1 MKNLFLITHYLFFFV
16 LFLSVCIFSEDTTE
30 QNNKKNSF
38 VLIAVIGMALFA
50 FVIAGVFD
58 GSGFQS
64 PDPIGK
70 VNGEELSITD
80 FRNQMDV
87 LKKSYNF
94 NDLQALTTAWDESI
108 RTELLEQEI
117 NELGIGSSV
126 DHLEYFLSQSPS
138 FSSDQRFLN
147 DAGLFDVNKF
157 SNFIAEL
164 KEINPQ
170 SYTQWS
176 IQENQF
182 NQQIKVNTYL
192 NLVAS
197 GLNST
202 FFEGKKQFENSNAI
216 ADISF
221 IKIPYS
227 TISDSLITVKNSE
240 ISKYIK
246 ENPDDYEQKSTRGI
260 NYVIFSESPSKQ
272 DELELR
278 SKINSLLNE
287 RVEYNQVS
295 KLNETLPG
303 FLSTT
308 DLELFLSENSDIAF
322 DSIYRPKGYFSSDH
336 AQMIFNLN
344 NNNTYG
350 PYVDGDFLKISKM
363 LNKKKNGNVRASH
376 ILISYNGAQGA
387 SPQITRTKN
396 EARSE
401 ANRILRLVRSNPNNF
416 SSLALDL
423 SDGPSKSNGGD
434 LGFFQEGTMVKPF
447 NDYVF
452 SNRVG
457 RIGLVETDFGFHVIK
472 IAAKEDVVLV
482 GTLALKNIPSERT
495 SDSIFNIAS
504 KFEIDLANTIDI
516 NQTASNLD
524 FEVKSL
530 SSIGELDHDLPNM
543 ENQRR
548 LVQWLFNE
556 ETNVDD
562 YKRFD
567 LSSGG
572 YVIVQLTEKI
582 EEGLM
587 SPGLASLSV
596 LPILK
601 NKKKAKIIIDNN
613 KKFKSLEEL
622 ASSNELEIINVSA
635 LNQSTPIVAQAGF
648 EPKIIGTAFGLDIDG
663 VSSLFEGETGVYMI
677 KLNNIKNAEDV
688 DSYSAFENQI
698 TNKLRTNLDF
708 NVIQSLK
715 KSAEIS
721 DNRKEYY

>member
-1 MKNLFLITHYLFFFV
+1 MAILGNLR
-16 LFLSVCIFSEDTTE
+16 
-30 QNNKKNSF
+30 KNSF

-70 VNGEELSITD
+70 VNGEELSIND

-108 RTELLEQEI
+108 RSKLLEQQI
-117 NELGIGSSV
+117 DELGLGSST

-138 FSSDQRFLN
+138 FNSDQRFLN
-147 DAGLFDVNKF
+147 DAGFFDLNKF

-164 KEINPQ
+164 KEINPE
-170 SYTQWS
+170 SYVQWS
-176 IQENQF
+176 NQEKQF
-182 NQQIKVNTYL
+182 NDQIKVNTYL

-202 FFEGKKQFENSNAI
+202 FFEGRNLYERSNSI

-221 IKIPYS
+221 VKIPYS
-227 TISDSLITVKNSE
+227 TINDSLVSVSNSE

-246 ENPDDYEQKSTRGI
+246 DNPEDFEQKSTRDI
-260 NYVIFSESPSKQ
+260 NYVIFSESPSAQ
-272 DELELR
+272 DESDLR
-278 SKINSLLNE
+278 NKMNNLLNE
-287 RVEYNQVS
+287 RSEYNQVS

-303 FLSTT
+303 FLSTG
-308 DLELFLSENSDIAF
+308 DLEFFLSENSDIPY
-322 DSIYRPKGYFSSDH
+322 DSIYRPKGFYSSDH
-336 AQMIFNLN
+336 AQMIFNLE

-350 PYVDGDFLKISKM
+350 PYIDGDFLKISKM
-363 LNKKKNGNVRASH
+363 INKKSNGNVRASH

-387 SPQITRTKN
+387 SPQITRTKD
-396 EARSE
+396 EARNE
-401 ANRILRLVRSNPNNF
+401 ANRILKLARSNSDSF
-416 SSLALDL
+416 SSYALEF
-423 SDGPSKSNGGD
+423 SDGPSKTNGGD

-472 IAAKEDVVLV
+472 VVAKEDVVLV

-504 KFEIDLANTIDI
+504 KFEIDLADTSDI
-516 NQTASNLD
+516 NKTANNLD
-524 FEVKSL
+524 FEVKNL
-530 SSIGELDHDLPNM
+530 TSIGELDHDLPNM
-543 ENQRR
+543 TSQRR
-548 LVQWLFNE
+548 LVQWLFE
-556 ETNVDD
+556 PETNVND
-562 YKRFD
+562 YRRFD

-572 YVIVQLTEKI
+572 YVIVQLTEKNQ
-582 EEGLM
+582 EGLM

-601 NKKKAKIIIDNN
+601 NKKKAKIIIKEN
-613 KKFKSLEEL
+613 KSFNTLEEL
-622 ASSNELEIINVSA
+622 ASNNGLEIQNVSA

-648 EPKIIGTAFGLDIDG
+648 EPKVIGNAFRLDIEG
-663 VSSLFEGETGVYMI
+663 TSSLFEGETGVYMI
-677 KLNNIKNAEDV
+677 KLNSFKSAEETEN
-688 DSYSAFENQI
+688 YSAFENQL

-708 NVIQSLK
+708 NVVQSLK
-715 KSAEIS
+715 KSADIS
-721 DNRKEYY
+721 DNRSEYY

>member
-1 MKNLFLITHYLFFFV
+1 MAILGNLR
-16 LFLSVCIFSEDTTE
+16 
-30 QNNKKNSF
+30 KNSF

-80 FRNQMDV
+80 FRNQMDL

-108 RTELLEQEI
+108 RTKLLEQQI
-117 NELGIGSSV
+117 DELGIGSSI
-126 DHLEYFLSQSPS
+126 DHLEFFLSQSPS
-138 FSSDQRFLN
+138 FSSDERFVN
-147 DAGLFDVNKF
+147 DAGQFDINKF
-157 SNFIAEL
+157 SNFISEI

-170 SYTQWS
+170 SYLQWS
-176 IQENQF
+176 SQENQF
-182 NQQIKVNTYL
+182 NEQIKVNTYF

-202 FFEGKKQFENSNAI
+202 FYQGKNQYLNSNSI

-221 IKIPYS
+221 VKIPYS
-227 TISDSLITVKNSE
+227 SISDSLVSVKNSE

-246 ENPDDYEQKSTRGI
+246 ENPGDFEQKSTRDI
-260 NYVIFSESPSKQ
+260 SYVTFTESPSNQ
-272 DELELR
+272 DEMDLR
-278 SKINSLLNE
+278 NKMNSLLND
-287 RVEYNQVS
+287 RNEYNQVS

-303 FLSTT
+303 FLTT
-308 DLELFLSENSDIAF
+308 DDLEIFLTENSDVEY
-322 DSIYRPKGYFSSDH
+322 DSVYRPKGFYSSEH

-363 LNKKKNGNVRASH
+363 LDKKKNGNVRASH
-376 ILISYNGAQGA
+376 ILVSYNGSQG
-387 SPQITRTKN
+387 SNPQITRTKS
-396 EARSE
+396 EARTE
-401 ANRILRLVRSNPNNF
+401 ANRILRLVRSNPDNF
-416 SSLALDL
+416 SSYALEF
-423 SDGPSKSNGGD
+423 SDGPSKNNGGD

-447 NDYVF
+447 NDFVF
-452 SNRVG
+452 TNRVG
-457 RIGLVETDFGFHVIK
+457 RTGLVETDFGYHVIK
-472 IAAKEDVVLV
+472 VVAKEDVVKV
-482 GTLALKNIPSERT
+482 GTLALRNIPSERT

-504 KFEIDLANTIDI
+504 KFEIDLASTSNI
-516 NQTASNLD
+516 NDTAKNLD

-530 SSIGELDHDLPNM
+530 NSIGELDHDLPDM
-543 ENQRR
+543 ESQRR

-556 ETNVDD
+556 ETNIND

-572 YVIVQLTEKI
+572 YVIVQLTEKN
-582 EEGLM
+582 EDGLM
-587 SPGLASLSV
+587 SPGLASISV

-601 NKKKAKIIIDNN
+601 NKKKAKIIIDKNR
-613 KKFKSLEEL
+613 KYKSLEEI
-622 ASSNELEIINVSA
+622 ASNNNLEINNVSA

-648 EPKIIGTAFGLDIDG
+648 EPKVIGTAFGLEING
-663 VSSLFEGETGVYMI
+663 ISSLVEGESGVYMI
-677 KLNNIKNAEDV
+677 KLNALKDPEEIE
-688 DSYSAFENQI
+688 SYSAFENQL

-708 NVIQSLK
+708 NIIQSLK
-715 KSAEIS
+715 NSADIS
-721 DNRKEYY
+721 DNRKGYY

>member
-1 MKNLFLITHYLFFFV
+1 MAILGNLR
-16 LFLSVCIFSEDTTE
+16 
-30 QNNKKNSF
+30 KNSF

-70 VNGEELSITD
+70 VNGEELSIND

-108 RTELLEQEI
+108 RSKLLEQQI
-117 NELGIGSSV
+117 DELGLGSST

-138 FSSDQRFLN
+138 FNSDQRFLN
-147 DAGLFDVNKF
+147 DAGFFDINKF

-164 KEINPQ
+164 KEINPE
-170 SYTQWS
+170 SYVQWS
-176 IQENQF
+176 NQEKQF
-182 NQQIKVNTYL
+182 NDQIKVNTYL

-202 FFEGKKQFENSNAI
+202 FFEGRNLYERSNSI

-221 IKIPYS
+221 VKIPYS
-227 TISDSLITVKNSE
+227 TINDSLVSVSNSE
-240 ISKYIK
+240 VSKYIK
-246 ENPDDYEQKSTRGI
+246 DNPEDFEQKSTRDI
-260 NYVIFSESPSKQ
+260 NYVIFSESPSAQ
-272 DELELR
+272 DESDLR
-278 SKINSLLNE
+278 NKMNNLLNE
-287 RVEYNQVS
+287 RSEYNQVS

-303 FLSTT
+303 FLSTG
-308 DLELFLSENSDIAF
+308 DLEFFLSENSDIPY
-322 DSIYRPKGYFSSDH
+322 DSIYRPKGFYSSDH
-336 AQMIFNLN
+336 AQMIFNLE

-350 PYVDGDFLKISKM
+350 PYIDGDFLKISKM
-363 LNKKKNGNVRASH
+363 INKKSNGNVRASH

-387 SPQITRTKN
+387 SPQITRTKD
-396 EARSE
+396 EARNE
-401 ANRILRLVRSNPNNF
+401 ANRILKLARSNSDSF
-416 SSLALDL
+416 SSYALEF
-423 SDGPSKSNGGD
+423 SDGPSKTNGGD

-472 IAAKEDVVLV
+472 VVAKEDVVLV

-504 KFEIDLANTIDI
+504 KFEIDLADTSDI
-516 NQTASNLD
+516 NKTANNLD
-524 FEVKSL
+524 FEVKNL
-530 SSIGELDHDLPNM
+530 TSIGELDHDLPNM
-543 ENQRR
+543 TSQRR
-548 LVQWLFNE
+548 LVQWLFE
-556 ETNVDD
+556 PETNVND
-562 YKRFD
+562 YRRFD

-572 YVIVQLTEKI
+572 YVIVQLTEKNQ
-582 EEGLM
+582 EGLM

-601 NKKKAKIIIDNN
+601 NKKKAKIIFNEN
-613 KKFKSLEEL
+613 KSFNTLEEL
-622 ASSNELEIINVSA
+622 ASNNGLEIQNVSA

-648 EPKIIGTAFGLDIDG
+648 EPKVIGNAFRLDIEG
-663 VSSLFEGETGVYMI
+663 TSSLFEGETGVYMI
-677 KLNNIKNAEDV
+677 KLNSFKSAEEIEN
-688 DSYSAFENQI
+688 YSAFENQL

-708 NVIQSLK
+708 NVVQSLK
-715 KSAEIS
+715 KSADIS
-721 DNRKEYY
+721 DNRSEYY

>member
-1 MKNLFLITHYLFFFV
+1 MAILGNLR
-16 LFLSVCIFSEDTTE
+16 
-30 QNNKKNSF
+30 KNSF

-80 FRNQMDV
+80 FRNQMDL

-108 RTELLEQEI
+108 RTKLLEQQI
-117 NELGIGSSV
+117 DELGIGSSI
-126 DHLEYFLSQSPS
+126 DHLEFFLSQSPS
-138 FSSDQRFLN
+138 FSSDERFVN
-147 DAGLFDVNKF
+147 DAGQFDINKF
-157 SNFIAEL
+157 SNFIAEI

-170 SYTQWS
+170 SYLQWS
-176 IQENQF
+176 SQENQF
-182 NQQIKVNTYL
+182 NEQIKVNTYF

-202 FFEGKKQFENSNAI
+202 FYQGKNQYLNSNSI

-221 IKIPYS
+221 VKIPYS
-227 TISDSLITVKNSE
+227 SISDSLVSVKNSE

-246 ENPDDYEQKSTRGI
+246 ENPVDFEQKSTRDI
-260 NYVIFSESPSKQ
+260 SYVTFTESPSNQ
-272 DELELR
+272 DEMDLR
-278 SKINSLLNE
+278 NKMNSLLND
-287 RVEYNQVS
+287 RNEYNQVS

-303 FLSTT
+303 FLTT
-308 DLELFLSENSDIAF
+308 DDLEIFLTENSDVEY
-322 DSIYRPKGYFSSDH
+322 DSVYRPKGFYSSEH

-363 LNKKKNGNVRASH
+363 LDKKKNGNVRASH
-376 ILISYNGAQGA
+376 ILVSFTGAQG
-387 SPQITRTKN
+387 SNSQINRTKS
-396 EARSE
+396 EARTE
-401 ANRILRLVRSNPNNF
+401 ANRILRLVRTNPDNF
-416 SSLALDL
+416 SSYALEL
-423 SDGPSKSNGGD
+423 SDGPSKNNGGD
-434 LGFFQEGTMVKPF
+434 LGFFQEGAMVKPF
-447 NDYVF
+447 NDFVF

-457 RIGLVETDFGFHVIK
+457 RTGLVETDFGYHVIK
-472 IAAKEDVVLV
+472 IVAKEDVVKV
-482 GTLALKNIPSERT
+482 GTLALRNIPSERT

-504 KFEIDLANTIDI
+504 KFEIDLASTSNI
-516 NQTASNLD
+516 NDTAKNLD

-543 ENQRR
+543 ESQRR

-556 ETNVDD
+556 ETNIND

-572 YVIVQLTEKI
+572 YVIVQLTDKNED
-582 EEGLM
+582 GLM
-587 SPGLASLSV
+587 SPGLASINV

-601 NKKKAKIIIDNN
+601 NKKKAKIIIDKN
-613 KKFKSLEEL
+613 KKYKSLEEI
-622 ASSNELEIINVSA
+622 ASNNNLEINNVSA

-648 EPKIIGTAFGLDIDG
+648 EPKVIGTAFGLEING
-663 VSSLFEGETGVYMI
+663 ISSLVEGESGVYMI
-677 KLNNIKNAEDV
+677 KLNALKDPEEIE
-688 DSYSAFENQI
+688 SYSAFENQL
-698 TNKLRTNLDF
+698 TNKLRANLDF
-708 NVIQSLK
+708 NIIQSLK
-715 KSAEIS
+715 NSADIS
-721 DNRKEYY
+721 DNRKGYY

>member
-1 MKNLFLITHYLFFFV
+1 MAILGNLR
-16 LFLSVCIFSEDTTE
+16 
-30 QNNKKNSF
+30 KNSF

-70 VNGEELSITD
+70 VNGEELSIND

-108 RTELLEQEI
+108 RSKLLEQQI
-117 NELGIGSSV
+117 DELGLGSST

-138 FSSDQRFLN
+138 FNSDQRFLN
-147 DAGLFDVNKF
+147 DAGFFDINKF

-164 KEINPQ
+164 KEINPE
-170 SYTQWS
+170 SYVQWS
-176 IQENQF
+176 NQEKQF
-182 NQQIKVNTYL
+182 NDQIKVNTYL

-202 FFEGKKQFENSNAI
+202 FFEGRNLYERSNSI

-221 IKIPYS
+221 VKIPYS
-227 TISDSLITVKNSE
+227 TINDSLVSVSNSE
-240 ISKYIK
+240 VSKYIK
-246 ENPDDYEQKSTRGI
+246 DNPEDFEQKSTRDI
-260 NYVIFSESPSKQ
+260 NYVIFSESPSDQ
-272 DELELR
+272 DESDLR
-278 SKINSLLNE
+278 NKMNNLLNE
-287 RVEYNQVS
+287 RSEYNQVS

-303 FLSTT
+303 FLSTG
-308 DLELFLSENSDIAF
+308 DLEFFLSENSDIPY
-322 DSIYRPKGYFSSDH
+322 DSIYRPKGFYSSDH
-336 AQMIFNLN
+336 AQMIFNLE

-350 PYVDGDFLKISKM
+350 PYIDGDFLKISKM
-363 LNKKKNGNVRASH
+363 INKKSNGNVRASH

-387 SPQITRTKN
+387 SPQITRTKD
-396 EARSE
+396 EARNE
-401 ANRILRLVRSNPNNF
+401 ANRILKLARSNSDSF
-416 SSLALDL
+416 SSYALEF
-423 SDGPSKSNGGD
+423 SDGPSKTNGGD

-472 IAAKEDVVLV
+472 VVAKEDVVLV

-504 KFEIDLANTIDI
+504 KFEIDLADTSDI
-516 NQTASNLD
+516 NKTANNLD
-524 FEVKSL
+524 FEVKNL
-530 SSIGELDHDLPNM
+530 TSIGELDHDLPNM
-543 ENQRR
+543 TSQRR
-548 LVQWLFNE
+548 LVQWLFE
-556 ETNVDD
+556 PETNVND
-562 YKRFD
+562 YRRFD

-572 YVIVQLTEKI
+572 YVIVQLTEKNQ
-582 EEGLM
+582 EGLM

-601 NKKKAKIIIDNN
+601 NKKKAKIIIKEN
-613 KKFKSLEEL
+613 KSFNTLEEL
-622 ASSNELEIINVSA
+622 ASNNGLEIQNVSA

-648 EPKIIGTAFGLDIDG
+648 EPKVIGNAFRLDIEG
-663 VSSLFEGETGVYMI
+663 TSSLFEGETGVYMI
-677 KLNNIKNAEDV
+677 KLNSFKSAEEIEN
-688 DSYSAFENQI
+688 YSAFENQL

-708 NVIQSLK
+708 NIVQSLK
-715 KSAEIS
+715 KSADIS
-721 DNRKEYY
+721 DNRSEYY

>member
-1 MKNLFLITHYLFFFV
+1 MAILGNLR
-16 LFLSVCIFSEDTTE
+16 
-30 QNNKKNSF
+30 KNSF

-80 FRNQMDV
+80 FRNQMDL

-108 RTELLEQEI
+108 RTKLLEQQI
-117 NELGIGSSV
+117 DELGIGSSI
-126 DHLEYFLSQSPS
+126 DHLEFFLSQSPS
-138 FSSDQRFLN
+138 FSSDERFVN
-147 DAGLFDVNKF
+147 DAGQFDINKF
-157 SNFIAEL
+157 SNFISEI

-170 SYTQWS
+170 SYLQWS
-176 IQENQF
+176 SQENQF
-182 NQQIKVNTYL
+182 NEQIKVNTYF

-202 FFEGKKQFENSNAI
+202 FYQGKNQYLNSNSI

-221 IKIPYS
+221 VKIPYS
-227 TISDSLITVKNSE
+227 SISDSLVSVKNSE

-246 ENPDDYEQKSTRGI
+246 ENPGDFEQKSTRDI
-260 NYVIFSESPSKQ
+260 SYVTFTESPSNQ
-272 DELELR
+272 DEMDLR
-278 SKINSLLNE
+278 NKMNSLLND
-287 RVEYNQVS
+287 RNEYNQVS

-303 FLSTT
+303 FLTT
-308 DLELFLSENSDIAF
+308 DDLEIFLTENSDVEY
-322 DSIYRPKGYFSSDH
+322 DSVYRPKGFYSSEH

-363 LNKKKNGNVRASH
+363 LDKKKNGNVRASH
-376 ILISYNGAQGA
+376 ILVSYNGSQG
-387 SPQITRTKN
+387 SNPQITRTKS
-396 EARSE
+396 EARTE
-401 ANRILRLVRSNPNNF
+401 ANRILRLVRSNPDNF
-416 SSLALDL
+416 SSYALEF
-423 SDGPSKSNGGD
+423 SDGPSKNNGGD

-447 NDYVF
+447 NDFVF
-452 SNRVG
+452 TNRVG
-457 RIGLVETDFGFHVIK
+457 RTGLVETDFGYHVIK
-472 IAAKEDVVLV
+472 VVAKEDVVKV
-482 GTLALKNIPSERT
+482 GTLALRNIPSERT

-504 KFEIDLANTIDI
+504 KFEIDLASTSNI
-516 NQTASNLD
+516 NDTAKNLD

-530 SSIGELDHDLPNM
+530 NSIGELDHDLPDM
-543 ENQRR
+543 ESQRR

-556 ETNVDD
+556 ETNIND

-572 YVIVQLTEKI
+572 YVIVQLTEKN
-582 EEGLM
+582 EDGLM
-587 SPGLASLSV
+587 SPGLASISV

-601 NKKKAKIIIDNN
+601 NKKKAKIIIDKNR
-613 KKFKSLEEL
+613 KYKSLEEI
-622 ASSNELEIINVSA
+622 ASNNNLEINNVSA

-648 EPKIIGTAFGLDIDG
+648 EPKVIGTAFGLEING
-663 VSSLFEGETGVYMI
+663 ISSLVEGESGVYMI
-677 KLNNIKNAEDV
+677 KLNAFKDPEEIE
-688 DSYSAFENQI
+688 SYSAFENQL

-708 NVIQSLK
+708 NIIQSLK
-715 KSAEIS
+715 NSADIS
-721 DNRKEYY
+721 DNRKGYY

>member
-1 MKNLFLITHYLFFFV
+1 MAILGNLR
-16 LFLSVCIFSEDTTE
+16 
-30 QNNKKNSF
+30 KNSF

-70 VNGEELSITD
+70 VNGEELSIND

-108 RTELLEQEI
+108 RSKLLEQQI
-117 NELGIGSSV
+117 DELGLGSST

-138 FSSDQRFLN
+138 FNSDQRFLN
-147 DAGLFDVNKF
+147 DAGFFDINKF

-164 KEINPQ
+164 KEINPE
-170 SYTQWS
+170 SYVQWS
-176 IQENQF
+176 NQEKQF
-182 NQQIKVNTYL
+182 NDQIKVNTYL

-202 FFEGKKQFENSNAI
+202 FFEGRNQYERSNSI

-221 IKIPYS
+221 VKIPYS
-227 TISDSLITVKNSE
+227 TINDSLVSVSNSE
-240 ISKYIK
+240 VSKYIK
-246 ENPDDYEQKSTRGI
+246 DNPQDFEQKSTRDI
-260 NYVIFSESPSKQ
+260 NYVIFSESPSAQ
-272 DELELR
+272 DESDLR
-278 SKINSLLNE
+278 NKMNNLLNE
-287 RVEYNQVS
+287 RSEYNQVS

-303 FLSTT
+303 FLSTG
-308 DLELFLSENSDIAF
+308 DLEFFLSENSDIPY
-322 DSIYRPKGYFSSDH
+322 DSIYRPKGFYSSDH
-336 AQMIFNLN
+336 AQMIFNLE

-350 PYVDGDFLKISKM
+350 PYIDGDFLKISKM
-363 LNKKKNGNVRASH
+363 INKKSNGNVRASH

-387 SPQITRTKN
+387 SPQITRTKD
-396 EARSE
+396 EARNE
-401 ANRILRLVRSNPNNF
+401 ANRILKLARSNSDSF
-416 SSLALDL
+416 SSYALEF
-423 SDGPSKSNGGD
+423 SDGPSKTNGGD

-472 IAAKEDVVLV
+472 VVAKEDVVLV

-504 KFEIDLANTIDI
+504 KFEIDLADTSDI
-516 NQTASNLD
+516 NKTANNLD
-524 FEVKSL
+524 FEVKNL
-530 SSIGELDHDLPNM
+530 TSIGELDHDLPNM
-543 ENQRR
+543 TSQRR
-548 LVQWLFNE
+548 LVQWLFE
-556 ETNVDD
+556 PETNVND
-562 YKRFD
+562 YRRFD

-572 YVIVQLTEKI
+572 YVIVQLTEKNQ
-582 EEGLM
+582 EGLM

-601 NKKKAKIIIDNN
+601 NKKKAKIIIKEN
-613 KKFKSLEEL
+613 KSFNTLEEL
-622 ASSNELEIINVSA
+622 ASNNGLEIQNVSA

-648 EPKIIGTAFGLDIDG
+648 EPKVIGNAFRLDIEG
-663 VSSLFEGETGVYMI
+663 TSSLFEGETGVYMI
-677 KLNNIKNAEDV
+677 KLNSFKSAEETEN
-688 DSYSAFENQI
+688 YSAFENQL

-708 NVIQSLK
+708 NVVQSLK
-715 KSAEIS
+715 KSADIS
-721 DNRKEYY
+721 DNRSEYY

>member
-1 MKNLFLITHYLFFFV
+1 MAILGNLR
-16 LFLSVCIFSEDTTE
+16 
-30 QNNKKNSF
+30 KNSF

-108 RTELLEQEI
+108 RGKLIEQEI
-117 NELGIGSSV
+117 NNLGIGSSV

-147 DAGLFDVNKF
+147 DAGIFDVNKF

-164 KEINPQ
+164 KELNPQ
-170 SYTQWS
+170 SYIQWS
-176 IQENQF
+176 NQENQF
-182 NQQIKVNTYL
+182 NQQIKTNTYL

-202 FFEGKKQFENSNAI
+202 FFEGKTQFANTNAT

-221 IKIPYS
+221 VKIPYS
-227 TISDSLITVKNSE
+227 TISDSLISVKNSE

-246 ENPDDYEQKSTRGI
+246 ENPDEYEQKSTRAI
-260 NYVIFSESPSKQ
+260 SYVLFSEFPSKQ
-272 DELELR
+272 DELDLR
-278 SKINSLLNE
+278 SKMNSLLNE
-287 RVEYNQVS
+287 REEYNQVS
-295 KLNETLPG
+295 KLNEKLPG
-303 FLSTT
+303 FLSNN
-308 DLELFLSENSDIAF
+308 DLEFFLSENSDIPY
-322 DSIYRPKGYFSSDH
+322 DSIYRPKGYFSSEH
-336 AQMIFNLN
+336 AQMIFNLD

-350 PYVDGDFLKISKM
+350 PYIDGEFLKISKM
-363 LNKKKNGNVRASH
+363 LNKKNNGNVRASH

-396 EARSE
+396 EARTE
-401 ANRILRLVRSNPNNF
+401 ANRILRLARSNPDNF
-416 SSLALDL
+416 SSFALDF

-434 LGFFQEGTMVKPF
+434 LGFFQEGAMVQPF

-472 IAAKEDVVLV
+472 VVAKEDVVLV

-495 SDSIFNIAS
+495 SDSIFNVAS
-504 KFEIDLANTIDI
+504 KFEIDLANSNDI
-516 NQTASNLD
+516 SQTATNLD
-524 FEVKSL
+524 FDVKSL

-556 ETNVDD
+556 DTNVNDF
-562 YKRFD
+562 KRFD
-567 LSSGG
+567 LSRGG
-572 YVIVQLTEKI
+572 YVIVQLTEKN

-601 NKKKAKIIIDNN
+601 NKEKAKIIIDNN
-613 KKFKSLEEL
+613 KKYDSLEEL
-622 ASSNELEIINVSA
+622 ASNNNLEIQNVSA

-648 EPKIIGTAFGLDIDG
+648 EPKVIGTAFGLEVGG

-677 KLNNIKNAEDV
+677 RLNNLKNADEIE
-688 DSYSAFENQI
+688 SYSAFENQL
-698 TNKLRTNLDF
+698 TNKRRTNLDF
-708 NVIQSLK
+708 NIVQSLK

-721 DNRKEYY
+721 DNRSEYY

>member
-1 MKNLFLITHYLFFFV
+1 MAILGNLR
-16 LFLSVCIFSEDTTE
+16 
-30 QNNKKNSF
+30 KNSF

-80 FRNQMDV
+80 FRNQMDL

-108 RTELLEQEI
+108 RTKLLEQQI
-117 NELGIGSSV
+117 DELGIGSSI
-126 DHLEYFLSQSPS
+126 DHLEFFLSQSPS
-138 FSSDQRFLN
+138 FGSDERFVN
-147 DAGLFDVNKF
+147 DAGQFDINKF
-157 SNFIAEL
+157 SNFIAEI

-170 SYTQWS
+170 SYLQWS
-176 IQENQF
+176 SQENQF
-182 NQQIKVNTYL
+182 NEQIKVNTYF

-202 FFEGKKQFENSNAI
+202 FYQGKNQYLNSNSI

-221 IKIPYS
+221 VKIPYAS
-227 TISDSLITVKNSE
+227 ISDSLVSVKNSE

-246 ENPDDYEQKSTRGI
+246 ENPGDFEQKSTRDI
-260 NYVIFSESPSKQ
+260 SYVTFTESPSNQ
-272 DELELR
+272 DEMDLR
-278 SKINSLLNE
+278 NKMNSLLND
-287 RVEYNQVS
+287 RNEYNQVS

-303 FLSTT
+303 FLTT
-308 DLELFLSENSDIAF
+308 DDLEIFLTENSDVEY
-322 DSIYRPKGYFSSDH
+322 DSVYRPKGFYSSEH

-363 LNKKKNGNVRASH
+363 LDKKKNGNVRASH
-376 ILISYNGAQGA
+376 ILVSYNGSQG
-387 SPQITRTKN
+387 SNPQITRTKS
-396 EARSE
+396 EARTE
-401 ANRILRLVRSNPNNF
+401 ANRILRLVRSNPDNF
-416 SSLALDL
+416 SSYALEF
-423 SDGPSKSNGGD
+423 SDGPSKNKGGD
-434 LGFFQEGTMVKPF
+434 LGFFQEGAMVKPF
-447 NDYVF
+447 NDFVF
-452 SNRVG
+452 TNRVG
-457 RIGLVETDFGFHVIK
+457 RTGLVETDFGYHVIK
-472 IAAKEDVVLV
+472 VVAKEDVVKV
-482 GTLALKNIPSERT
+482 GTLALRNIPSERT

-504 KFEIDLANTIDI
+504 KFEIDLASTSNI
-516 NQTASNLD
+516 NDTAKNLD

-530 SSIGELDHDLPNM
+530 NSIGELDHDLPDM
-543 ENQRR
+543 ESQRR

-556 ETNVDD
+556 ETNIND

-572 YVIVQLTEKI
+572 YVIVQLTEKN
-582 EEGLM
+582 EDGLM
-587 SPGLASLSV
+587 SPGLASINV

-601 NKKKAKIIIDNN
+601 NKKKAKIIIDKNR
-613 KKFKSLEEL
+613 KYKSLEEI
-622 ASSNELEIINVSA
+622 ASNNNLEINNVSA

-648 EPKIIGTAFGLDIDG
+648 EPKVIGTAFGLEING
-663 VSSLFEGETGVYMI
+663 ISSLVEGESGVYMI
-677 KLNNIKNAEDV
+677 KLNALKDPEEIE
-688 DSYSAFENQI
+688 SYSAFENQL

-708 NVIQSLK
+708 NIIQSLK
-715 KSAEIS
+715 NSAEIS
-721 DNRKEYY
+721 DNRKGYY

>member
-1 MKNLFLITHYLFFFV
+1 MAILGNLR
-16 LFLSVCIFSEDTTE
+16 
-30 QNNKKNSF
+30 KNSF

-80 FRNQMDV
+80 FRNQMDL

-108 RTELLEQEI
+108 RTKLLEQQI
-117 NELGIGSSV
+117 DELGIGSSI
-126 DHLEYFLSQSPS
+126 DHLEFFLSQSPS
-138 FSSDQRFLN
+138 FSSDERFVN
-147 DAGLFDVNKF
+147 DAGQFDINKF
-157 SNFIAEL
+157 SNFIAEI

-170 SYTQWS
+170 SYLQWS
-176 IQENQF
+176 SQENQF
-182 NQQIKVNTYL
+182 NEQIKVNTYF

-202 FFEGKKQFENSNAI
+202 FYQGKNQYLNSNSI

-221 IKIPYS
+221 VKIPYS
-227 TISDSLITVKNSE
+227 SISDSLVSVKNSE

-246 ENPDDYEQKSTRGI
+246 ENPGDFEQKSTRDI
-260 NYVIFSESPSKQ
+260 SYVTFTESPSNQ
-272 DELELR
+272 DEMDLR
-278 SKINSLLNE
+278 NKMNSLLND
-287 RVEYNQVS
+287 RNEYNQVS

-303 FLSTT
+303 FLTT
-308 DLELFLSENSDIAF
+308 DDLEIFLTENSDVEY
-322 DSIYRPKGYFSSDH
+322 DSVYRPKGFYSSEH

-363 LNKKKNGNVRASH
+363 LDKKKNGNVRASH
-376 ILISYNGAQGA
+376 ILVSYNGSQG
-387 SPQITRTKN
+387 SNPQITRTKS
-396 EARSE
+396 EARTE
-401 ANRILRLVRSNPNNF
+401 ANRILRLVRSNPDNF
-416 SSLALDL
+416 SSYALEF
-423 SDGPSKSNGGD
+423 SDGPSKNNGGD
-434 LGFFQEGTMVKPF
+434 LGFFQEGAMVKPF
-447 NDYVF
+447 NDFVF
-452 SNRVG
+452 TNRVG
-457 RIGLVETDFGFHVIK
+457 RTGLVETDFGYHVIK
-472 IAAKEDVVLV
+472 VVAKEDVVKV
-482 GTLALKNIPSERT
+482 GTLALRNIPSERT

-504 KFEIDLANTIDI
+504 KFEIDLAITSNI
-516 NQTASNLD
+516 NDTAKNLD

-530 SSIGELDHDLPNM
+530 NSIGELDHDLPDM
-543 ENQRR
+543 ESQRR

-556 ETNVDD
+556 ETNIND

-572 YVIVQLTEKI
+572 YVIVQLNEKN
-582 EEGLM
+582 EDGLM
-587 SPGLASLSV
+587 SPGLASINV

-601 NKKKAKIIIDNN
+601 NKKKAKIIIDKNR
-613 KKFKSLEEL
+613 KYKSLEEI
-622 ASSNELEIINVSA
+622 ASNNNLEINNVSA

-648 EPKIIGTAFGLDIDG
+648 EPKVIGTAFGLEING
-663 VSSLFEGETGVYMI
+663 ISSLVEGESGVYMI
-677 KLNNIKNAEDV
+677 KLNALKDPEEIE
-688 DSYSAFENQI
+688 SYSAFESQL

-708 NVIQSLK
+708 NIIQSLK
-715 KSAEIS
+715 NSADIS
-721 DNRKEYY
+721 DNRKGYY

>member
-1 MKNLFLITHYLFFFV
+1 MAILGNLR
-16 LFLSVCIFSEDTTE
+16 
-30 QNNKKNSF
+30 KNSF

-70 VNGEELSITD
+70 VNGEELSIND

-108 RTELLEQEI
+108 RSKLLEQQI
-117 NELGIGSSV
+117 DELGLGSST

-138 FSSDQRFLN
+138 FNSDQRFLN
-147 DAGLFDVNKF
+147 DAGFFDINKF

-164 KEINPQ
+164 KEINPE
-170 SYTQWS
+170 SYVQWS
-176 IQENQF
+176 NQEKQF
-182 NQQIKVNTYL
+182 NDQIKVNTYL

-202 FFEGKKQFENSNAI
+202 FFEGRNQYERSNSI

-221 IKIPYS
+221 VKIPYS
-227 TISDSLITVKNSE
+227 TINDSLVSVSNSE

-246 ENPDDYEQKSTRGI
+246 DNPQDFEQKSTRDI
-260 NYVIFSESPSKQ
+260 NYVIFSESPSAQ
-272 DELELR
+272 DESDLR
-278 SKINSLLNE
+278 NKMNNLLNE
-287 RVEYNQVS
+287 RSEYNQVS

-303 FLSTT
+303 FLSTG
-308 DLELFLSENSDIAF
+308 DLEFFLSENSDIPY
-322 DSIYRPKGYFSSDH
+322 DSIYRPKGFYSSDH
-336 AQMIFNLN
+336 AQMIFNLE

-350 PYVDGDFLKISKM
+350 PYIDGDFLKISKM
-363 LNKKKNGNVRASH
+363 INKKSNGNVRASH

-387 SPQITRTKN
+387 SPQITRTKD
-396 EARSE
+396 EARKE
-401 ANRILRLVRSNPNNF
+401 ANRILKLARSNSDSF
-416 SSLALDL
+416 SSYALEF
-423 SDGPSKSNGGD
+423 SDGPSKTNGGD

-472 IAAKEDVVLV
+472 VVAKEDVVLV

-504 KFEIDLANTIDI
+504 KFEIDLADTSDI
-516 NQTASNLD
+516 NKTANNLD
-524 FEVKSL
+524 FEVKNL
-530 SSIGELDHDLPNM
+530 TSIGELDHDLPNM
-543 ENQRR
+543 TSQRR
-548 LVQWLFNE
+548 LVQWLFE
-556 ETNVDD
+556 PETNVND
-562 YKRFD
+562 YRRFD

-572 YVIVQLTEKI
+572 YVIVQLTEKNQ
-582 EEGLM
+582 EGLM

-601 NKKKAKIIIDNN
+601 NKKKAKIIIKEN
-613 KKFKSLEEL
+613 KSFNTLEEL
-622 ASSNELEIINVSA
+622 ASNNGLEIQNVSA

-648 EPKIIGTAFGLDIDG
+648 EPKVIGNAFRLDIEG

-677 KLNNIKNAEDV
+677 KLNSFKSAEETEN
-688 DSYSAFENQI
+688 YSAFENQL

-708 NVIQSLK
+708 NVVQSLK
-715 KSAEIS
+715 KSADIS
-721 DNRKEYY
+721 DNRSEYY

>member
-1 MKNLFLITHYLFFFV
+1 MAILGNLR
-16 LFLSVCIFSEDTTE
+16 
-30 QNNKKNSF
+30 KNSF

-70 VNGEELSITD
+70 VNGEELSIND

-108 RTELLEQEI
+108 RSKLLEQQI
-117 NELGIGSSV
+117 DELGLGSST

-138 FSSDQRFLN
+138 FNSDQRFLN
-147 DAGLFDVNKF
+147 DAGFFDINKF

-164 KEINPQ
+164 KEINPE
-170 SYTQWS
+170 SYVQWS
-176 IQENQF
+176 NQEKQF
-182 NQQIKVNTYL
+182 NDQIKVNTYL

-202 FFEGKKQFENSNAI
+202 FFEGRNQYERSNSI

-221 IKIPYS
+221 VKIPYS
-227 TISDSLITVKNSE
+227 TINDSLVSVSNSE
-240 ISKYIK
+240 VSKYIK
-246 ENPDDYEQKSTRGI
+246 DNPEDFEQKSTRDI
-260 NYVIFSESPSKQ
+260 NYVIFSESPSAQ
-272 DELELR
+272 DESDLR
-278 SKINSLLNE
+278 NKMNNLLNE
-287 RVEYNQVS
+287 RSEYNQVS

-303 FLSTT
+303 FLSTG
-308 DLELFLSENSDIAF
+308 DLEFFLSENSDIPY
-322 DSIYRPKGYFSSDH
+322 DSIYRPKGFYSSDH
-336 AQMIFNLN
+336 AQMIFNLE

-350 PYVDGDFLKISKM
+350 PYIDGDFLKISKM
-363 LNKKKNGNVRASH
+363 INKKSNGNVRASH

-387 SPQITRTKN
+387 SPQITRTKD
-396 EARSE
+396 EARNE
-401 ANRILRLVRSNPNNF
+401 ANRILKLARSNSDSF
-416 SSLALDL
+416 SSYALEF
-423 SDGPSKSNGGD
+423 SDGPSKTNGGD

-472 IAAKEDVVLV
+472 VVAKEDVVLV

-504 KFEIDLANTIDI
+504 KFEIDLADTSDI
-516 NQTASNLD
+516 NKTANNLD
-524 FEVKSL
+524 FEVKNL
-530 SSIGELDHDLPNM
+530 TSIGELDHDLPNM
-543 ENQRR
+543 TSQRR
-548 LVQWLFNE
+548 LVQWLFE
-556 ETNVDD
+556 PETNVND
-562 YKRFD
+562 YRRFD

-572 YVIVQLTEKI
+572 YVIVQLTEKNQ
-582 EEGLM
+582 EGLM

-601 NKKKAKIIIDNN
+601 NKKKAKIIFNEN
-613 KKFKSLEEL
+613 KSFNTLEEL
-622 ASSNELEIINVSA
+622 ASNNGLEIQNVSA

-648 EPKIIGTAFGLDIDG
+648 EPKVIGNAFRLDIEG
-663 VSSLFEGETGVYMI
+663 TSSLFEGETGVYMI
-677 KLNNIKNAEDV
+677 KLNSFKSAEEIEN
-688 DSYSAFENQI
+688 YSAFENQL

-708 NVIQSLK
+708 NVVQSLK
-715 KSAEIS
+715 KSADIS
-721 DNRKEYY
+721 DNRSEYY

>member
-1 MKNLFLITHYLFFFV
+1 MAILGNLR
-16 LFLSVCIFSEDTTE
+16 
-30 QNNKKNSF
+30 KNSF

-70 VNGEELSITD
+70 VNGEELSIND

-108 RTELLEQEI
+108 RSKLLEQQI
-117 NELGIGSSV
+117 DELGLGSST

-138 FSSDQRFLN
+138 FNSDQRFLN
-147 DAGLFDVNKF
+147 DAGFFDINKF

-164 KEINPQ
+164 KEINPE
-170 SYTQWS
+170 SYVQWS
-176 IQENQF
+176 NQEKQF
-182 NQQIKVNTYL
+182 NDQIKVNTYL

-202 FFEGKKQFENSNAI
+202 FFEGRNLYERSNSI

-221 IKIPYS
+221 VKIPYS
-227 TISDSLITVKNSE
+227 TINDSLVSVSNSE
-240 ISKYIK
+240 VSKYIK
-246 ENPDDYEQKSTRGI
+246 DNPEDFEQKSTRDI
-260 NYVIFSESPSKQ
+260 NYVIFSESPSAQ
-272 DELELR
+272 DESDLR
-278 SKINSLLNE
+278 NKMNNLLNE
-287 RVEYNQVS
+287 RSEYNQVS

-303 FLSTT
+303 FLSTG
-308 DLELFLSENSDIAF
+308 DLEFFLSENSDIPY
-322 DSIYRPKGYFSSDH
+322 DSIYRPKGFYSSDH
-336 AQMIFNLN
+336 AQMIFNLE

-350 PYVDGDFLKISKM
+350 PYIDGDFLKISKM
-363 LNKKKNGNVRASH
+363 INKKSNGNVRASH

-387 SPQITRTKN
+387 SPQITRTKD
-396 EARSE
+396 EARNE
-401 ANRILRLVRSNPNNF
+401 ANRILKLARSNSDSF
-416 SSLALDL
+416 SSYALEF
-423 SDGPSKSNGGD
+423 SDGPSKTNGGD

-472 IAAKEDVVLV
+472 VVAKEDVVLV

-504 KFEIDLANTIDI
+504 KFEIDLADTSDI
-516 NQTASNLD
+516 NKTANNLD
-524 FEVKSL
+524 FEVKNL
-530 SSIGELDHDLPNM
+530 TSIGELDHDLPNM
-543 ENQRR
+543 TSQRR
-548 LVQWLFNE
+548 LVQWLFE
-556 ETNVDD
+556 PETNVND
-562 YKRFD
+562 YRRFD

-572 YVIVQLTEKI
+572 YVIVQLTEKNQ
-582 EEGLM
+582 EGLM

-601 NKKKAKIIIDNN
+601 NKKKAKIIIKEN
-613 KKFKSLEEL
+613 KSFNTLEEL
-622 ASSNELEIINVSA
+622 ASNNGLEIQNVSA

-648 EPKIIGTAFGLDIDG
+648 EPKVIGNAFRLDIEG
-663 VSSLFEGETGVYMI
+663 TSSLFEGETGVYMI
-677 KLNNIKNAEDV
+677 KLNSFKSAEEIEN
-688 DSYSAFENQI
+688 YSAFENQL

-708 NVIQSLK
+708 NVVQSLK
-715 KSAEIS
+715 KSADIS
-721 DNRKEYY
+721 DNRSEYY

>member
-1 MKNLFLITHYLFFFV
+1 MAILGNLR
-16 LFLSVCIFSEDTTE
+16 
-30 QNNKKNSF
+30 KNSF

-227 TISDSLITVKNSE
+227 TINDSLITVKNSE

-246 ENPDDYEQKSTRGI
+246 ENPDDYEQKSKRGI

-363 LNKKKNGNVRASH
+363 LNKKKDGNVRASH